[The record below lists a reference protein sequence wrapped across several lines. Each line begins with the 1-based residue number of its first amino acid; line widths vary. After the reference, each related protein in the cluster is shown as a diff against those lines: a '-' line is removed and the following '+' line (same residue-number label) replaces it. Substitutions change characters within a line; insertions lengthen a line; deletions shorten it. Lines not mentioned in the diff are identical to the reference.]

1 MILSTE
7 DTACPLIFSA
17 YLGDAETVES
27 LLFSGDWP
35 QRSLDRALMHATRN
49 GWIETMVTLFIDG
62 RPNPNYELSIG
73 TQHACLLGKTEAVEL
88 SLRNGA
94 DIANLRANY
103 VWLAHCSRV
112 EVFKVLF
119 RFDKIENLV
128 NAITLKGALRGG
140 SVVLLEYFFAT
151 DFRIIDRDPDI
162 MRTAISRKNMHPCI
176 PELIYRGAVVDGESL
191 KMRDQVESASVR
203 LMIRDANVRRNWRK
217 VKSVALIWKFWQNWI
232 LDYYCPGNEEYPTGK
247 GFLDAQERYLGI
259 TAGRISC

>member
-119 RFDKIENLV
+119 QFDNIENLV

-140 SVVLLEYFFAT
+140 CANLLEYFFAT
-151 DFRIIDRDPDI
+151 DFRITDNDPEI
-162 MRTAISRKNMHPCI
+162 LKIAINRKKMHPCI
-176 PELIYRGAVVDGESL
+176 PELIYRGAFVDGESL
-191 KMRDQVESASVR
+191 RIRGQVGSANIR
-203 LMIRDANVRRNWRK
+203 LLIRNANVRRNWRK
-217 VKSVALIWKFWQNWI
+217 VKAVVLIWKFWQNWI

-247 GFLDAQERYLGI
+247 GFLDAQERFLGI
-259 TAGRISC
+259 NSGRISC